1 MTARRGQTAEE
12 GGVPYDRD
20 KWIKEAPF
28 RFAKTMPE
36 NPHWYITERDER
48 RRGFGAELGAFL
60 DRVHEHGGTRFFK
73 RYPYRTIT
81 LDDHD
86 YWLTWARTAERS
98 STASRPRR
106 PAGMTRSAEGP

>member
-60 DRVHEHGGTRFFK
+60 DRVHEHGGTRFLK

-86 YWLTWARTAERS
+86 YWLTWGQDCGAIINRKP
-98 STASRPRR
+98 STE
-106 PAGMTRSAEGP
+106 AGWDDTTG